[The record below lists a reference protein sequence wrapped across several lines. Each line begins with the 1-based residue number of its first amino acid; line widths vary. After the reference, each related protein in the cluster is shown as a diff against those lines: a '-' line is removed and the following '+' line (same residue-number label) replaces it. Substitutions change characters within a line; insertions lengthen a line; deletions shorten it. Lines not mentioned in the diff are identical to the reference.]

1 LKHGWSTITRMPA
14 AIQNP
19 NYQGPFGNT
28 LLHGAVV
35 SGDMSEV
42 RRLLAAGAD
51 PRIANRDGKTAA
63 QAAAILGHAELYR
76 LLSRRGDEHVESLLD
91 QALEA
96 TFPAS
101 DPLAITQPS
110 GLRDSAVQSEGDAAA
125 PVILPIKRPAWSRSA
140 IPLARSALLLRT
152 AHIRSA
158 IIVPPGRMT
167 SIRR

>member
-1 LKHGWSTITRMPA
+1 MTRMA
-14 AIQNP
+14 RAIGNP

-35 SGDMSEV
+35 NGDTHEV
-42 RRLLAAGAD
+42 QRLLAAGAD
-51 PRIANRDGKTAA
+51 PHIANRDGKTAV

-76 LLSRRGDEHVESLLD
+76 LLRGRDEHLQELLD

-110 GLRDSAVQSEGDAAA
+110 GSHDAQAEGDGAGQ
-125 PVILPIKRPAWSRSA
+125 PVILPIKRRP
-140 IPLARSALLLRT
+140 
-152 AHIRSA
+152 
-158 IIVPPGRMT
+158 
-167 SIRR
+167 